1 MAFLINR
8 KTFCLGILLL
18 CCNYSWANSSHNIFV
33 MTLSILSY
41 AKWNTPS
48 PELCVAD
55 NPNYATQFSNYA
67 KSNKSSF
74 SVNAIHATDLKSR
87 HCDAVFFSNITAQA
101 EQTLIDKSLN
111 STILSF
117 SSNNAECEIGSVFC
131 LSTNKTGNTIF
142 KVNLDSL
149 ARSKIHVDPRVLLL
163 AKNSD

>member
-1 MAFLINR
+1 MALLINR

-41 AKWNTPS
+41 AKWNTSS

-55 NPNYATQFSNYA
+55 NPNYAKT
-67 KSNKSSF
+67 NKPSF
-74 SVNAIHATDLKSR
+74 NVNAIHASDLKSR
-87 HCDAVFFSNITAQA
+87 HCDAVFFSNTTAQA
-101 EQTLIDKSLN
+101 EQSLIDKSLN
-111 STILSF
+111 SAILSF
-117 SSNNAECEIGSVFC
+117 SSNNSECEIGSVFC

>member
-1 MAFLINR
+1 MALLINR
-8 KTFCLGILLL
+8 KTFYLGILLF

-74 SVNAIHATDLKSR
+74 NVNAIHATDLKSR

-117 SSNNAECEIGSVFC
+117 SSNNTDCEIGSVFC

>member
-1 MAFLINR
+1 
-8 KTFCLGILLL
+8 
-18 CCNYSWANSSHNIFV
+18 

-74 SVNAIHATDLKSR
+74 NVNAIHATDLKSR

-117 SSNNAECEIGSVFC
+117 SSNNTDCEIGSVFC